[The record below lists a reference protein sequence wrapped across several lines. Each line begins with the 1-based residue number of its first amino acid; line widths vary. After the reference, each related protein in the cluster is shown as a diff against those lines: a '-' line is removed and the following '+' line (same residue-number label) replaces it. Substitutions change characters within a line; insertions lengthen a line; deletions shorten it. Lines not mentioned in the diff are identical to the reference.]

1 MAGDHESVKREKK
14 QVCWEQSQNRYKT
27 KNNYKKDIY
36 KKIKLYIYTHTHI
49 QGGESR

>member
-14 QVCWEQSQNRYKT
+14 QVFWEQSQNRYKT

-36 KKIKLYIYTHTHI
+36 IYIYNLKKD
-49 QGGESR
+49 